1 MATAVTS
8 SKIVAYDTFAAV
20 TSIAATANTDGGE
33 EEFTI
38 TPAKGCQSGVII
50 VGGTGSAADGDITYS
65 IAAGDLWAGKALSG
79 TITQNTTVMIQ
90 VETARVMQDD
100 GTISLTLD
108 PAATDKLLTDHAA
121 SVKFIELR

>member
-1 MATAVTS
+1 MR
-8 SKIVAYDTFAAV
+8 
-20 TSIAATANTDGGE
+20 
-33 EEFTI
+33 
-38 TPAKGCQSGVII
+38 GVII

-79 TITQNTTVMIQ
+79 IITKNTTVMIQ

-108 PAATDKLLTDHAA
+108 PAATDKLVTDHAA

>member
-38 TPAKGCQSGVII
+38 TPSKGCMRGVII

-79 TITQNTTVMIQ
+79 IITKNTTVMIQ

-108 PAATDKLLTDHAA
+108 PAATDKLVTDHAA